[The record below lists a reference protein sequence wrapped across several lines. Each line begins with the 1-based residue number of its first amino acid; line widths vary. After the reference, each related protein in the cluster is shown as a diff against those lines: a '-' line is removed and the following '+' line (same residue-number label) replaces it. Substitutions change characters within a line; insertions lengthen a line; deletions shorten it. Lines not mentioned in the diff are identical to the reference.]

1 MTDRPA
7 IPVSVVGGFL
17 GAGKTT
23 LLNRLL
29 QENEGRRLG
38 VIVNDF
44 GDINIDET
52 LIVTRD
58 EDMVSLANGCICCS
72 IGNDFLRA
80 LISLV
85 TRDDPPDQIII
96 EASGVADPLRI
107 AAIARADKALRLQGI
122 FVLVDVTQYV
132 SQAADPLLADTVQAQ
147 VGAADLLVLTKTD
160 IATDAQVREVE
171 DLLERERPGVLR
183 VATSTADLPAS
194 LLFDFSG
201 GGPTDVD
208 RGHDP
213 HGLFWTGS
221 VSDVGVC
228 DLESL
233 KGVLAGLPG
242 LLRCKGRVRS
252 ADGSLQL
259 IQWTPSRMEITG
271 VDEEPG
277 RAPAALV
284 FIGVGAEPA
293 GFRGELEQCF
303 E

>member
-1 MTDRPA
+1 MSDRSV

-29 QENEGRRLG
+29 QVNEGRRLG

-44 GDINIDET
+44 GDINIDEN

-85 TRDDPPDQIII
+85 TRPDPPEHIVI

-122 FVLVDVTQYV
+122 FVLVDATQYQT
-132 SQAADPLLADTVQAQ
+132 QAADPLLADTVRAQ
-147 VGAADLLVLTKTD
+147 VGAADLLLLTKTD
-160 IATDAQVREVE
+160 IAKDDQTQAVGE
-171 DLLERERPGVLR
+171 LLERERPGVLR
-183 VATSTADLPAS
+183 IETITTDVPVS
-194 LLFDFSG
+194 LLFDFSADLRT
-201 GGPTDVD
+201 PST
-208 RGHDP
+208 RPHDP
-213 HGLFWTGS
+213 HALFWTGS
-221 VSDVGVC
+221 IACDKACDVQQLTAV
-228 DLESL
+228 LEDC
-233 KGVLAGLPG
+233 AG
-242 LLRCKGRVRS
+242 LLRCKGIVRS
-252 ADGSLQL
+252 AGGGGQ
-259 IQWTPSRMEITG
+259 IVQWTA
-271 VDEEPG
+271 G
-277 RAPAALV
+277 RLELSSLEVAPAETALV
-284 FIGVGAEPA
+284 YIGVGAAPA
-293 GFRGELEQCF
+293 GFERSIQQCF

>member
-1 MTDRPA
+1 MMADRPV

-44 GDINIDET
+44 GDINIDEK

-85 TRDDPPDQIII
+85 TRADPPEQIII
-96 EASGVADPLRI
+96 EASGVADPMRI

-122 FVLVDVTQYV
+122 FVLVDATQYQ
-132 SQAADPLLADTVQAQ
+132 SQAADPLLADTVHAQ
-147 VGAADLLVLTKTD
+147 VGAADLLLLTKTD
-160 IATDAQVREVE
+160 IASTVQTREVAE
-171 DLLERERPGVLR
+171 LLERERPGVLR
-183 VATSTADLPAS
+183 VETTTPDVPVS
-194 LLFDFSG
+194 LLFDFSASPRMPLT
-201 GGPTDVD
+201 GP
-208 RGHDP
+208 HDP
-213 HGLFWTGS
+213 HALFWTGS
-221 VSDVGVC
+221 IASDKAC
-228 DLESL
+228 DIDQLTAVLEDC
-233 KGVLAGLPG
+233 VG
-242 LLRCKGRVRS
+242 LLRCKGFVRS
-252 ADGSLQL
+252 TDGGGRLV
-259 IQWTPSRMEITG
+259 QWTAGRLELSSLDVVP
-271 VDEEPG
+271 DET
-277 RAPAALV
+277 ALV
-284 FIGVGAEPA
+284 YIGVGPKPA
-293 GFRGELEQCF
+293 GVERSLGDCF

>member
-44 GDINIDET
+44 GDINIDEK
-52 LIVTRD
+52 LIITRD
-58 EDMVSLANGCICCS
+58 EDMISLANGCICCS

-85 TRDDPPDQIII
+85 TRPDPPEHIVI

-122 FVLVDVTQYV
+122 FVLVDATQYQ
-132 SQAADPLLADTVQAQ
+132 SHAADPLLADTVHAQ
-147 VGAADLLVLTKTD
+147 VGAADLLLLTKTD
-160 IATDAQVREVE
+160 IAKDDQTQAVA
-171 DLLERERPGVLR
+171 DLLECERPGVLR
-183 VATSTADLPAS
+183 VETTTADVPVS
-194 LLFDFSG
+194 LLFDFSAEARI
-201 GGPTDVD
+201 PLTKP
-208 RGHDP
+208 HDP
-213 HGLFWTGS
+213 HALFWTGS
-221 VSDVGVC
+221 VACDKACDVVRLTTV
-228 DLESL
+228 LEDCI
-233 KGVLAGLPG
+233 G
-242 LLRCKGRVRS
+242 LLRCKGFVRS
-252 ADGSLQL
+252 TGSGGHI
-259 IQWTPSRMEITG
+259 IQWTA
-271 VDEEPG
+271 G
-277 RAPAALV
+277 RLELSLLEVAPAETALV
-284 FIGVGAEPA
+284 YIGVGPEPV
-293 GFRGELEQCF
+293 GFERSLSDCF

>member
-1 MTDRPA
+1 MTDRSV

-44 GDINIDET
+44 GDINIDEK

-85 TRDDPPDQIII
+85 TRPDPPEQIVI

-122 FVLVDVTQYV
+122 FVLVDATQYQ
-132 SQAADPLLADTVQAQ
+132 SQAADPLLADTVHAQ
-147 VGAADLLVLTKTD
+147 VGAADLLLLTKTD
-160 IATDAQVREVE
+160 VASDVQTQAVV

-183 VATSTADLPAS
+183 IETTTTDVSVS
-194 LLFDFSG
+194 HLFDFS
-201 GGPTDVD
+201 TDA
-208 RGHDP
+208 RTLQTERHDP
-213 HGLFWTGS
+213 HALFWTGS
-221 VSDVGVC
+221 VACNEACDVERLTAVLGGC
-228 DLESL
+228 D
-233 KGVLAGLPG
+233 G
-242 LLRCKGRVRS
+242 LLRCKGFVRS
-252 ADGSLQL
+252 TDGGGRLV
-259 IQWTPSRMEITG
+259 QWTA
-271 VDEEPG
+271 G
-277 RAPAALV
+277 RLELSTLAMAPDDAALV
-284 FIGVGAEPA
+284 YIGVGPEPVD
-293 GFRGELEQCF
+293 FDRSLSDCF

>member
-1 MTDRPA
+1 MSERPA

-44 GDINIDET
+44 GDINIDEK

-85 TRDDPPDQIII
+85 TRPGPPEQIII

-107 AAIARADKALRLQGI
+107 GAIARADKALRLQGI
-122 FVLVDVTQYV
+122 FVLVDATQHQ
-132 SQAADPLLADTVQAQ
+132 SQAVDPLLSDTLRAQ
-147 VGAADLLVLTKTD
+147 VRAADLLVVTKTD
-160 IATDAQVREVE
+160 IASERQTQAVVE
-171 DLLERERPGVLR
+171 LLGRERPGVLAIEAAITD
-183 VATSTADLPAS
+183 VPVS
-194 LLFDFSG
+194 LLFDFS
-201 GGPTDVD
+201 TDVQPQQVEP
-208 RGHDP
+208 HDP
-213 HGLFWTGS
+213 HALFWTGS
-221 VSDVGVC
+221 IACNEACDVER
-228 DLESL
+228 LT
-233 KGVLAGLPG
+233 GVLADCNG
-242 LLRCKGRVRS
+242 LLRCKGVVRS
-252 ADGSLQL
+252 ADGGARV
-259 IQWTPSRMEITG
+259 IQWTAGRLEISSRDMT
-271 VDEEPG
+271 PG
-277 RAPAALV
+277 DAALV
-284 FIGVGAEPA
+284 YIGVGPEPV
-293 GFRGELEQCF
+293 GIERSLRDCF

>member
-29 QENEGRRLG
+29 QENDGRRLG

-44 GDINIDET
+44 GDINIDEK

-85 TRDDPPDQIII
+85 TRPDPPEQIII

-122 FVLVDVTQYV
+122 FALVDATQYE
-132 SQAADPLLADTVQAQ
+132 SQAADPLLADTVRAQ
-147 VGAADLLVLTKTD
+147 VAAADLLLLTKTD
-160 IATDAQVREVE
+160 IASDVQIQAVV

-183 VATSTADLPAS
+183 VEATTTDVPVS
-194 LLFDFSG
+194 LLFDFSTEALTP
-201 GGPTDVD
+201 PTEP
-208 RGHDP
+208 HDP
-213 HGLFWTGS
+213 HALFWTGS
-221 VSDVGVC
+221 IAC
-228 DLESL
+228 DKACNVDQLRAVLEDC
-233 KGVLAGLPG
+233 VG
-242 LLRCKGRVRS
+242 LLRCKGFVRS
-252 ADGSLQL
+252 MDGGGQL
-259 IQWTPSRMEITG
+259 VQWTAGRLELSSLEVAP
-271 VDEEPG
+271 DET
-277 RAPAALV
+277 ALV
-284 FIGVGAEPA
+284 YIGVGPEPA
-293 GFRGELEQCF
+293 DIEQSLRDCF